1 MDVVVLAEI
10 DTGFLGYTDGL
21 LLPQATDWSWVLCA
35 HHHTDG
41 VVVIRRVGPLLYT
54 DNCMILIVVVFSV
67 LCSLVASQHSI
78 PESQI
83 QLLGAPI

>member
-10 DTGFLGYTDGL
+10 DTGFLGYADGL
-21 LLPQATDWSWVLCA
+21 LLPQAADWSWVLCA

-41 VVVIRRVGPLLYT
+41 IVVIRRVSFILYT
-54 DNCMILIVVVFSV
+54 DNCMILIVMVFSE
-67 LCSLVASQHSI
+67 LCSLVASQPSI